1 MEKGKLIIV
10 GSSGHAKV
18 VIDIVEKEDKY
29 EIIGLIDDNRKLGEN
44 TMGYPIIGNIADLQN
59 ILKLNP
65 EYKLFIAIGDNW
77 NRCKIFEHITSLV
90 PHANFISTVHPSA
103 EIGKEVS
110 IGYGTVIMAGAV
122 INSCTSIGNF
132 TIVYTNSSLDHDNIL
147 GDFASLAPNS
157 ATGGNVSIGS
167 FSAIGIGASIKHGI
181 KLGSNCVLGGGS
193 VLLQQCGDNQLLYG
207 VPAKMVRL
215 REKGEKYL

>member
-44 TMGYPIIGNIADLQN
+44 TMGYPIIGNTADLQN

-77 NRCKIFEHITSLV
+77 NRCKIFEHIKSLV

-122 INSCTSIGNF
+122 INSCTSVGNF

-207 VPAKMVRL
+207 VPAKLVRL